1 MNARWL
7 LLALLLAGL
16 TGPAARGDETRS
28 PGTDEAAEVPVALEG
43 TLKIHPKF
51 LYKYYLA
58 DFGGGQTCA
67 LFGAEELQNIPVG
80 SGIRVEGRLGTRFH
94 PGGDAQNLSP
104 FPRTWYIYMDVATVK
119 VLREPAATPSQ
130 PPPRD

>member
-1 MNARWL
+1 ML
-7 LLALLLAGL
+7 LLTFSALPLFGGTTMAQDSGRIPQAELKA
-16 TGPAARGDETRS
+16 ET
-28 PGTDEAAEVPVALEG
+28 VALEG
-43 TLKIHPKF
+43 TLKVHPKF
-51 LYKYYLA
+51 LYKHYLA

-67 LFGAEELQNIPVG
+67 LFGSEELQKIPMG

-119 VLREPAATPSQ
+119 VLREPAATPSL